1 VRHRLYWRLYVTLLA
16 SAFVCLLVTGVAFRL
31 LRDVGVAPVERMQQ
45 AARALS
51 EQLPDVRASDARARI
66 AAIAD
71 QFGLDIIAGDAS
83 GPLVGVP
90 GPRAFSIPRHLGAG
104 LRHDRIGP
112 VLMTSFEGEDWA
124 ALRPRGPYRRLRMH
138 PFFATLAVLAVVM
151 AVGSYP
157 VARRVARRLETLT
170 GGVERWGHGELH
182 ARVPVEGNDEVAILA
197 ATFNRAAERLDLLLG
212 QQRQMLANASHE
224 LRSPLARLRMGLEII
239 AEEPDGERR
248 QKLVRQIHGDI
259 VELDG
264 LIEELLL
271 YARADDRVPH
281 RPPVAVDLRALVSEE
296 AARTGAVVD
305 GDGVTLEGDAS
316 MLRHLVR
323 NLLENAHRHA
333 GGAAVRVSVTSDA
346 AAARLSVDDRGPG
359 VPEDDRER
367 IFAPFF
373 RRHAGGEPTNGQGD
387 GHGLG
392 LALVRQVAHYHGG
405 EVAYHPRP
413 EGGSRFEVTLP
424 LRAPSSAA
432 LG

>member
-1 VRHRLYWRLYVTLLA
+1 
-16 SAFVCLLVTGVAFRL
+16 
-31 LRDVGVAPVERMQQ
+31 
-45 AARALS
+45 
-51 EQLPDVRASDARARI
+51 
-66 AAIAD
+66 
-71 QFGLDIIAGDAS
+71 
-83 GPLVGVP
+83 
-90 GPRAFSIPRHLGAG
+90 
-104 LRHDRIGP
+104 
-112 VLMTSFEGEDWA
+112 
-124 ALRPRGPYRRLRMH
+124 
-138 PFFATLAVLAVVM
+138 
-151 AVGSYP
+151 
-157 VARRVARRLETLT
+157 
-170 GGVERWGHGELH
+170 
-182 ARVPVEGNDEVAILA
+182 
-197 ATFNRAAERLDLLLG
+197 
-212 QQRQMLANASHE
+212 MLANASHE

-271 YARADDRVPH
+271 YARADDRVPR

-323 NLLENAHRHA
+323 NLLENAQRHG
-333 GGAAVRVSVTSDA
+333 GGAAVRVSITSDGA
-346 AAARLSVDDRGPG
+346 TARLNVDDRGPG

-373 RRHAGGEPTNGQGD
+373 RRQAAGEPTND
-387 GHGLG
+387 RGHGLG
-392 LALVRQVAHYHGG
+392 LSLVRQVAHYHGG

-413 EGGSRFEVTLP
+413 DGGSRFEVRLP